1 MPDESNPPGGRKP
14 PPVEYRFVKGRS
26 GNPRGRPP
34 NSMSLSKVALKIAK
48 KKISVTSRGVAK
60 YQTVLE
66 HIFDTLKREAARGV
80 PAMIEL
86 LEQIYHKLSP
96 PADNRPGG
104 FLIVPETLTHA
115 EAIAQ
120 MNKHNAKARD
130 PSLPLEPKSAR
141 DQPAEEASA
150 AAQLK
155 LDPALAELEKA
166 RRGFPSPLGQAML
179 AYERKWRHIYNPG
192 DR

>member
-34 NSMSLSKVALKIAK
+34 NSMSLSNVTPKIAM
-48 KKISVTSRGVAK
+48 KKISVTYGGVAK
-60 YQTVLE
+60 YQTVIE
-66 HIFDTLKREAARGV
+66 HIFDTLKREAARGI

-115 EAIAQ
+115 VAIAQ
-120 MNKHNAKARD
+120 MNKHNATARD
-130 PSLPLEPKSAR
+130 PSLPLDPKSAR
-141 DQPAEEASA
+141 DRLA
-150 AAQLK
+150 AAQMQ

-166 RRGFPSPLGQAML
+166 RQGFPSPLGQAML
-179 AYERKWRHIYNPG
+179 AYQRKWRQIYNPAIAKS
-192 DR
+192 RPS